1 MKNLIIIAM
10 ITAFL
15 VPLALG
21 GCSTTQSSDSSS
33 SYEKKKSGYGNKRYE
48 GSGGY

>member
-1 MKNLIIIAM
+1 MKKLIIIAM

-15 VPLALG
+15 ASLALG
-21 GCSTTQSSDSSS
+21 GCSSTQNTDSS
-33 SYEKKKSGYGNKRYE
+33 SYEKTKSGYEKSRRE

>member
-1 MKNLIIIAM
+1 MKKLMIIAM

-15 VPLALG
+15 APLALG
-21 GCSTTQSSDSSS
+21 GCTSTPNSDSS
-33 SYEKKKSGYGNKRYE
+33 SYEKRKSGYESKRRE

>member
-1 MKNLIIIAM
+1 MKNLLIIAM

-15 VPLALG
+15 TPLALG
-21 GCSTTQSSDSSS
+21 GCSTTQNSGS
-33 SYEKKKSGYGNKRYE
+33 SYEKKKSSYEDRRNE